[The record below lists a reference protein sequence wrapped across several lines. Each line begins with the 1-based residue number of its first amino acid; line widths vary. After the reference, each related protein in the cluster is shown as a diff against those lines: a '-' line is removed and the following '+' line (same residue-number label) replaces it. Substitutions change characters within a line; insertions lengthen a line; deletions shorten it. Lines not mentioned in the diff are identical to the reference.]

1 MKKNVGRT
9 DRMVRLALG
18 GLLALVGVLG
28 YAGFVG
34 LAFLGIG
41 QALAAVVVFLVGV
54 VLLVTGATSTCLI
67 YRVLG
72 VDTRGGAE
80 ATEAEVPVE
89 KPA

>member
-1 MKKNVGRT
+1 MEKNVGRT

-28 YAGFVG
+28 YAGFVP

-41 QALAAVVVFLVGV
+41 QALAAVVVFVVGV
-54 VLLVTGATSTCLI
+54 VLLATGATSTCLV

-72 VDTRGGAE
+72 VDTRGGAG
-80 ATEAEVPVE
+80 ATEGEAAAE